1 MSNLAQALALANEEA
16 ETGIDMNEA
25 TAGGSRLLPQGYAF
39 ARLVEYIELGKQPQ
53 EFGGQ
58 KKDPALEVSLGF
70 ALWGKP
76 PGSEETYHNEDGTPY
91 IIRPYSF
98 ALGRNEKATAYKLFK
113 ALNWDGTAKNFAQ
126 LLGRGFLAKIVHK
139 PKSKT
144 DATLVARIDFAGFLP
159 PNDPATGAPYPIPEA
174 SDDLYKLFLW
184 NRPTKA
190 GWDALFIEG
199 QYEAKD
205 GKPAK
210 SKNRVQETI
219 LSALDFQ
226 GSALQAL
233 LLENGVAVPQAAV
246 AVAAAPEVAPVAA
259 PLAQAPST
267 PPATVAAVPVVAP
280 AASPAI
286 ASVPAVPQVSTTSE
300 SAQAATAV
308 PSVTP
313 TPATAS
319 PSEVAAPVVAAPAIA
334 AVPAIPALPA

>member
-98 ALGRNEKATAYKLFK
+98 ALGRNEKATAFKLFK

-159 PNDPATGAPYPIPEA
+159 PNNPATGDPYPIPAAADE
-174 SDDLYKLFLW
+174 LYKLFLW
-184 NRPTKA
+184 NRPTKE

-205 GKPAK
+205 GKPAR

-219 LSALDFQ
+219 LAALDFQ

-233 LLENGVAVPQAAV
+233 LLENGVALPEAPV
-246 AVAAAPEVAPVAA
+246 AVATAPEVAPAAA
-259 PLAQAPST
+259 PLAQA
-267 PPATVAAVPVVAP
+267 
-280 AASPAI
+280 
-286 ASVPAVPQVSTTSE
+286 
-300 SAQAATAV
+300 
-308 PSVTP
+308 VTP
-313 TPATAS
+313 
-319 PSEVAAPVVAAPAIA
+319 VAAPVVAAVPVAAPAPTTPQVTAPAVQPPSPAGTAETPVQSPPVSNSTTSPSEAVAPVVAPAIA

>member
-210 SKNRVQETI
+210 SKNRVQETM
-219 LSALDFQ
+219 LAALDFQ

-233 LLENGVAVPQAAV
+233 LLENGVAVPQPSV
-246 AVAAAPEVAPVAA
+246 AVAAAPEVAPAA
-259 PLAQAPST
+259 PLAAPAVAA
-267 PPATVAAVPVVAP
+267 PATVAAVPTVAP
-280 AASPAI
+280 VAQPAGPQTSPSEGNVAAAPAVSSVPV
-286 ASVPAVPQVSTTSE
+286 AAATPPSVTVTAPPAVAAVPAV
-300 SAQAATAV
+300 AAAV
-308 PSVTP
+308 
-313 TPATAS
+313 
-319 PSEVAAPVVAAPAIA
+319 A